1 MFNATNETKF
11 LWFLDI
17 NKLYSTGH
25 FQTKRFCNQEIIPSV
40 KAIGQFLLHLFF
52 LWNKHPVWHLLKTK
66 SKLNVSGIF

>member
-52 LWNKHPVWHLLKTK
+52 L
-66 SKLNVSGIF
+66 